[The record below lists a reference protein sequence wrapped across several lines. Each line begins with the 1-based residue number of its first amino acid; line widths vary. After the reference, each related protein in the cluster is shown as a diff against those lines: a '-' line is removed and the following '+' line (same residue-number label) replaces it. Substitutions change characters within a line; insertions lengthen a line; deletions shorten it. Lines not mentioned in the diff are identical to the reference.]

1 MNVYT
6 CSNGSILAEYI
17 PFSNSKLKIYKHV
30 DIPCTLFLSLA
41 HDLKRLK
48 EKHECSISKSNLTH
62 MSAARRRLSKLYSAF
77 LFCLSEMGAWMDFE
91 VNFVPCW
98 LMWMMDMCHPKL
110 IVFSSLFS
118 SAGNELPL
126 KFSSGTSQLNEGS
139 VGIISIAR
147 EDWVPSADSSVAE
160 VKDERIPKVSDVPKG
175 RSDSES
181 LHTVENVHKLIGSC
195 KYNSSQLRK
204 ERAVQ
209 KAKETELNKTIH
221 ITEGTLRVKQM
232 LATMSHEIRSSFVRS
247 RV

>member
-17 PFSNSKLKIYKHV
+17 PFSNSKLKMYKHV

-48 EKHECSISKSNLTH
+48 EKHECSISKSNLTDT
-62 MSAARRRLSKLYSAF
+62 SAARRRLSKLYSAF

-91 VNFVPCW
+91 GELDVCAQNIVRDFSSDSSKIFSARLPYGCIGQLVVIFR

-118 SAGNELPL
+118 STGNELPL

-181 LHTVENVHKLIGSC
+181 LHTVE
-195 KYNSSQLRK
+195 
-204 ERAVQ
+204 RAQVDW
-209 KAKETELNKTIH
+209 
-221 ITEGTLRVKQM
+221 
-232 LATMSHEIRSSFVRS
+232 IRQ
-247 RV
+247 